1 MIKENIQDIK
11 KAVLYQH
18 KALTKAVDI
27 CKADKFIL
35 IQNRINVRTIL
46 INLKKLEDLFIF
58 MKHRNSKELL
68 PVDTQILQDILLR
81 PEMKNF

>member
-1 MIKENIQDIK
+1 MKSILEDIK

-35 IQNRINVRTIL
+35 FQNRINTRNIL
-46 INLKKLEDLFIF
+46 INIKKLEDRFIF
-58 MKHRNSKELL
+58 KKHRSLKELL
-68 PVDTQILQDILLR
+68 PTDTQILQDILLR
-81 PEMKNF
+81 SEMKSF

>member
-1 MIKENIQDIK
+1 MKSILEDIK

-35 IQNRINVRTIL
+35 FQNRINTRNIL
-46 INLKKLEDLFIF
+46 INIRKLEDRFIF
-58 MKHRNSKELL
+58 KKHRSLKEPL
-68 PVDTQILQDILLR
+68 PTDTQILQDILLR
-81 PEMKNF
+81 SEMKSF